1 VYFDTLRVKV
11 GSAERICVK
20 AEAQR
25 VNFRYVDEHTIGIS
39 LDETTMP
46 EDVQR
51 IVSIFAEAAEMGK
64 KHGVGKGKNK
74 KEAEQAAAR
83 KALERVRE

>member
-1 VYFDTLRVKV
+1 
-11 GSAERICVK
+11 
-20 AEAQR
+20 
-25 VNFRYVDEHTIGIS
+25 
-39 LDETTMP
+39 MP